1 MKAKFLGS
9 DLLFCFISIC
19 KLGSFKNLSA
29 TINSL
34 SKLYFR
40 FNRVYSVGA
49 NEKSDF
55 YELWQQYKQ
64 LKTMEMRLE
73 LILTMKGIY
82 IDFQPESTKKIT
94 RSSRC
99 TELKDILNDV
109 QNISQLITKTVPI
122 STRTVISYTMKRGI
136 PL

>member
-82 IDFQPESTKKIT
+82 IDFQPESTKK
-94 RSSRC
+94 
-99 TELKDILNDV
+99 NH
-109 QNISQLITKTVPI
+109 
-122 STRTVISYTMKRGI
+122 
-136 PL
+136 

>member
-19 KLGSFKNLSA
+19 KLGSFKNLFA

-64 LKTMEMRLE
+64 LKTIEMRLE